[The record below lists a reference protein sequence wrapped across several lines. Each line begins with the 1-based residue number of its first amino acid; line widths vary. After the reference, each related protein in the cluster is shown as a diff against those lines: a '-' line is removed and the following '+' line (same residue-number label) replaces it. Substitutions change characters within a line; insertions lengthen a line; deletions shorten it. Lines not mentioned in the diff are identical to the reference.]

1 MQASLTSK
9 LIVFSYTNL
18 NCMSEYLL
26 EFSSELAKYSCAFSE
41 WFSYS
46 IRLVIIALA
55 ALSLLLFE
63 AMFTFYILAHL

>member
-9 LIVFSYTNL
+9 LIVFSYPNL

-41 WFSYS
+41 WFSS

-63 AMFTFYILAHL
+63 VMFTFYILAHL

>member
-26 EFSSELAKYSCAFSE
+26 EFSSELAKYSCAFYE
-41 WFSYS
+41 WFSS

>member
-1 MQASLTSK
+1 
-9 LIVFSYTNL
+9 
-18 NCMSEYLL
+18 MSEYLL
-26 EFSSELAKYSCAFSE
+26 EFSSELAKYSCAFYE
-41 WFSYS
+41 WFSS